1 VSPTKVTGRMDL
13 LPTMIDKSMV
23 GLGGRKRERERER
36 ERERD
41 VTRIMCGVIR
51 RTGVSDPLRKCG
63 WRLERH
69 CVEGVSQ

>member
-1 VSPTKVTGRMDL
+1 VSPTKVTCRMDL

-23 GLGGRKRERERER
+23 GLGGRKR

-69 CVEGVSQ
+69 CVEGVSQRLLVP